1 MGATI
6 IPPAGAETYR
16 DALGREQWRVA
27 GPGGSL
33 LVTSGGRGGRFE
45 VWRPDSL
52 RTAYRDANLQRA
64 LDWAASR
71 VARAEVA

>member
-16 DALGREQWRVA
+16 DALGREQWRVT
-27 GPGGSL
+27 GPGGRY
-33 LVTSGGRGGRFE
+33 LVTSGGPSFE

-52 RTAYRDANLQRA
+52 RIAYRTCSLQRA

>member
-6 IPPAGAETYR
+6 IPPAGADTYR
-16 DALGREQWRVA
+16 DALGREQWAVA
-27 GPGGSL
+27 GPGGRL
-33 LVTSGGRGGRFE
+33 LVTTGDRGFE

-52 RTAYRDANLQRA
+52 RTAYRDSNLQRA